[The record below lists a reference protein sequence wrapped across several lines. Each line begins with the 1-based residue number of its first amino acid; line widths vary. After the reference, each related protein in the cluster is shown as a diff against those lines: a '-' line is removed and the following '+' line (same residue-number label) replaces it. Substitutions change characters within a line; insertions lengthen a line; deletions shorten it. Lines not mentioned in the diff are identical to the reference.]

1 MISIIVPTYNEEL
14 NILKFQDNLEQLKGD
29 FEVIFSD
36 GFSSDNT
43 YDLIRFKKIRETKY
57 RANQMNSAAKYAKGD
72 YLWFVHADAII
83 HPDSVLRISKED
95 CDAGAFKLKFD
106 DDNFWFRLLAFG
118 SNYRVLSR
126 NIAFGD
132 QGIFVRREVFNKLGG
147 FKPIPLM
154 EDYEFSMT
162 LKDHKIPFRRIDLPI
177 ITSTRRYKKY
187 GIWDTNAMM
196 QSLQREY
203 RKARR
208 KGRINDVVD
217 EMNMRY
223 EHKGED

>member
-1 MISIIVPTYNEEL
+1 MISIIVPTFNEEK
-14 NILKFQDNLEQLKGD
+14 NIVRFQENLEQLKGD

-43 YDLIRFKKIRETKY
+43 YELIKYKKIRESKY
-57 RANQMNSAAKYAKGD
+57 RANQMNSAAKYAKGE
-72 YLWFVHADAII
+72 YLWFVHADSII
-83 HPDSVLRISKED
+83 HPDSVLAISQQTD
-95 CDAGAFKLKFD
+95 DAGAFKLKFD
-106 DDNFWFRLLAFG
+106 DDNIWHRLLQFG

-132 QGIFVRREVFNKLGG
+132 QGIFIKRDLFNMIGG
-147 FKPIPLM
+147 YKSIPIM
-154 EDYEFSMT
+154 EDYELSMT
-162 LKDHKIPFRRIDLPI
+162 LKDYKIPFRRIDLPI

-196 QSLQREY
+196 QSLQMEY

-208 KGRINDVVD
+208 EGRIYEVTE
-217 EMNMRY
+217 EMNKRY

>member
-1 MISIIVPTYNEEL
+1 MISIIVPTYNEEQ
-14 NILKFQDNLEQLKGD
+14 NIMRFQENLEQLKGD

-43 YDLIRFKKIRETKY
+43 YNLIRFKKIRETKY
-57 RANQMNSAAKYAKGD
+57 RANQMNSAAKYAKGE
-72 YLWFVHADAII
+72 YLWFVHADSIV
-83 HPDSVLRISKED
+83 HPDSVLKISEQND
-95 CDAGAFKLKFD
+95 DAGAFKLKFD
-106 DDNFWFRLLAFG
+106 TDYFWLNLLAFG

-132 QGIFVRREVFNKLGG
+132 QGIFVKREVFNRLGG
-147 FKPIPLM
+147 FKPIPIM

-162 LKDHKIPFRRIDLPI
+162 LKDNGIPLRRIDLPI

-187 GIWDTNAMM
+187 GIWETNAMM
-196 QSLQREY
+196 QSLQRKY

-208 KGRINDVVD
+208 EGRIEEVVGD
-217 EMNMRY
+217 MKKRY

>member
-1 MISIIVPTYNEEL
+1 MISIIVPTYNEEE
-14 NILKFQDNLEQLKGD
+14 NIIRFQDNLEQLKGD

-43 YDLIRFKKIRETKY
+43 YDLIRFKKIRESRY
-57 RANQMNSAAKYAKGD
+57 RSNQMNSGAKYARGE
-72 YLWFVHADAII
+72 YLWFVHADSII
-83 HPDSVLRISKED
+83 HPDSVVKINEQNDL
-95 CDAGAFKLKFD
+95 AGAFKLEFD
-106 DDNFWFRLLAFG
+106 DGNIWHKLLQFG

-132 QGIFVRREVFNKLGG
+132 QGIFIKRDLFIKLGG
-147 FKPIPLM
+147 YKPIPIM
-154 EDYEFSMT
+154 EDYELSMT
-162 LKDHKIPFRRIDLPI
+162 LKDNKIPFRRIDLPI

-187 GIWDTNAMM
+187 GIWDTNLMM
-196 QSLQREY
+196 QTLQREY

-208 KGRINDVVD
+208 EGRIFEVVE
-217 EMNMRY
+217 EMNKRY